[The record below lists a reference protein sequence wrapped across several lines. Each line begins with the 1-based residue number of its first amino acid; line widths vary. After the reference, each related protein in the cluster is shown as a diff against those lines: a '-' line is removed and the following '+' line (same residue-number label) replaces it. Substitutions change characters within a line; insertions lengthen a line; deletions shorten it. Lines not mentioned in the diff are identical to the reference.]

1 MGILESL
8 QKRVQS
14 FNEGLTGGRIIS
26 EIIQNNEWEIV
37 DMNTQ
42 NQLYEQGITATGI
55 SIADY
60 DPYSDY
66 TIELK
71 MMKGQPV
78 DRVTLRDEGDF
89 HRSFEVET
97 DNEKMTIVASDAKT
111 VKLLHRYG
119 DDIMGLTQ
127 ENIEKF
133 EKETLM
139 PEIMKQAQ
147 QILFTL

>member
-1 MGILESL
+1 MGILEDL
-8 QKRVQS
+8 KRRVES

-26 EIIQNNEWEIV
+26 EIIADNDWVII

-42 NQLYEQGITATGI
+42 DQLYEQGITATGI

-60 DPYSDY
+60 EPYSDY
-66 TIELK
+66 TVEMK
-71 MMKGQPV
+71 MMKGQPA

-97 DNEKMTIVASDAKT
+97 DNEKMMIVASDRKT
-111 VKLLHRYG
+111 ILLLHRYG
-119 DDIMGLTQ
+119 EDIMGLTQ
-127 ENIEKF
+127 ENIETL
-133 EKETLM
+133 ERETLM

-147 QILFTL
+147 QILFTR

>member
-26 EIIQNNEWEIV
+26 DIIQNNEWEIV

-66 TIELK
+66 TIKLK

-97 DNEKMTIVASDAKT
+97 DNEKMTIVASDKKT